1 MGISDDA
8 VEVRARGWRRL
19 AALHQLI
26 EARLERAL
34 QAGHELSVVEFTV
47 LDALSRQ
54 DGWHLRMAQLARA
67 TGLSPSATTRLVN
80 RLEGR
85 GLITRILCEDDR
97 RGSTPSRPTP
107 AGHCCGPPG
116 PPTTRSSTRR
126 CARRAR
132 PPSSATSRAPSSSW
146 SEPAPSDGPS
156 RSRRAQSR
164 VGRAARRCR
173 RRSTPQNT
181 AATTRP
187 KTRMTSSVTDT
198 EA

>member
-34 QAGHELSVVEFTV
+34 QERHDLSVVEFTV

-80 RLEGR
+80 RLEAR
-85 GLITRILCEDDR
+85 GLIKRILCEDDR
-97 RGSTPSRPTP
+97 RGIYTEPTP
-107 AGHCCGPPG
+107 AGRKLLR
-116 PPTTRSSTRR
+116 T
-126 CARRAR
+126 AR
-132 PPSSATSRAPSSSW
+132 PTHDAVLDEALREAGDTP
-146 SEPAPSDGPS
+146 ELSDL
-156 RSRRAQSR
+156 
-164 VGRAARRCR
+164 AR
-173 RRSTPQNT
+173 T
-181 AATTRP
+181 
-187 KTRMTSSVTDT
+187 VV
-198 EA
+198 ELV

>member
-34 QAGHELSVVEFTV
+34 QERHDLSVVEFTV

-80 RLEGR
+80 RLEAR
-85 GLITRILCEDDR
+85 GLIKRILCEDDR
-97 RGSTPSRPTP
+97 RGIYTEPTAAGRKLLRSARPTHDAVLDEALRQ
-107 AGHCCGPPG
+107 AGDTPEL
-116 PPTTRSSTRR
+116 SDL
-126 CARRAR
+126 AR
-132 PPSSATSRAPSSSW
+132 TVV
-146 SEPAPSDGPS
+146 EL
-156 RSRRAQSR
+156 
-164 VGRAARRCR
+164 V
-173 RRSTPQNT
+173 
-181 AATTRP
+181 
-187 KTRMTSSVTDT
+187 
-198 EA
+198 

>member
-34 QAGHELSVVEFTV
+34 QERHDLSVVEFTV

-80 RLEGR
+80 RLEAR
-85 GLITRILCEDDR
+85 GLIKRILCEDDR
-97 RGSTPSRPTP
+97 RGIYTEPTAAGRTLLRNARPTHDAVLDEALRE
-107 AGHCCGPPG
+107 AGDTPEL
-116 PPTTRSSTRR
+116 SDL
-126 CARRAR
+126 AR
-132 PPSSATSRAPSSSW
+132 TVV
-146 SEPAPSDGPS
+146 EL
-156 RSRRAQSR
+156 
-164 VGRAARRCR
+164 V
-173 RRSTPQNT
+173 
-181 AATTRP
+181 
-187 KTRMTSSVTDT
+187 
-198 EA
+198 

>member
-34 QAGHELSVVEFTV
+34 QDKHELSVVEFTV

-80 RLEGR
+80 RLEAR
-85 GLITRILCEDDR
+85 GLITRILCDEDR
-97 RGSTPSRPTP
+97 RGIYTEPTAAGRRLLRSARPTHDAVLDEALRE
-107 AGHCCGPPG
+107 AGETPEL
-116 PPTTRSSTRR
+116 RDL
-126 CARRAR
+126 AR
-132 PPSSATSRAPSSSW
+132 TVL
-146 SEPAPSDGPS
+146 EP
-156 RSRRAQSR
+156 
-164 VGRAARRCR
+164 V
-173 RRSTPQNT
+173 
-181 AATTRP
+181 
-187 KTRMTSSVTDT
+187 
-198 EA
+198 

>member
-34 QAGHELSVVEFTV
+34 QDRHDLSVVEFTV

-80 RLEGR
+80 RLEAR
-85 GLITRILCEDDR
+85 GLIKRILCEEDR
-97 RGSTPSRPTP
+97 RGIYTEPTAAGRRLLRSARPTHDAVLDEALREAEETP
-107 AGHCCGPPG
+107 EL
-116 PPTTRSSTRR
+116 SDL
-126 CARRAR
+126 AR
-132 PPSSATSRAPSSSW
+132 TVV
-146 SEPAPSDGPS
+146 EL
-156 RSRRAQSR
+156 
-164 VGRAARRCR
+164 V
-173 RRSTPQNT
+173 
-181 AATTRP
+181 
-187 KTRMTSSVTDT
+187 
-198 EA
+198 

>member
-34 QAGHELSVVEFTV
+34 QDAHELSVVEFTV

-97 RGSTPSRPTP
+97 RGIYTEPTA
-107 AGHCCGPPG
+107 AG
-116 PPTTRSSTRR
+116 RR
-126 CARRAR
+126 LLRRAR
-132 PPSSATSRAPSSSW
+132 PTHDAVLDEALREAGETPELR
-146 SEPAPSDGPS
+146 DL
-156 RSRRAQSR
+156 
-164 VGRAARRCR
+164 AR
-173 RRSTPQNT
+173 T
-181 AATTRP
+181 
-187 KTRMTSSVTDT
+187 VV
-198 EA
+198 ELV